1 MRPISEASAGSTVER
16 SGRVQVARPMAKSN
30 SAARWNTMETTLP
43 CSKERAGDNPSK
55 VESLTP
61 DLHGYYTRRRPQP
74 ARKGELYA
82 ALLTS
87 EVHYQQA
94 SVPPQAAAW
103 GRFSRTLHR
112 ATRD

>member
-1 MRPISEASAGSTVER
+1 MSAPEI
-16 SGRVQVARPMAKSN
+16 
-30 SAARWNTMETTLP
+30 
-43 CSKERAGDNPSK
+43 NPSE
-55 VESLTP
+55 VEGLTP
-61 DLHGYYTRRRPQP
+61 DLHGHYTRRRPQP

-112 ATRD
+112 TQGDEFGGCVDAEFGADSFSVTGYGPDADAQSVSDLFARLALPDEC